1 MKTSYNE
8 IAGQRVEW
16 LAALSDGILA
26 LAITLLLRELHVP
39 ARELIN
45 SESALRNA
53 LAALAPEL
61 LVYLMSFQTLGI
73 FWVGQQT

>member
-8 IAGQRVEW
+8 IAGQSVEW
-16 LAALSDGILA
+16 LAALSDGIFA
-26 LAITLLLRELHVP
+26 LAITLLLLELHVP

-53 LAALAPEL
+53 LAAQLRCRVTSVVP
-61 LVYLMSFQTLGI
+61 
-73 FWVGQQT
+73 